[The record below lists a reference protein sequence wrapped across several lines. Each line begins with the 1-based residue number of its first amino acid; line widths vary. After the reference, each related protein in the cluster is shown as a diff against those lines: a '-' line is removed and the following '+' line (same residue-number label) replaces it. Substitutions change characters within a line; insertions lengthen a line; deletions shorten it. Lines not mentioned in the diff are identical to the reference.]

1 MEIEYLIV
9 CQKIGSNLQLEVEV
23 AVAFREINAQTLL
36 KTESQMKIHLH
47 LVMLIHLL
55 MIMIMSMVDL
65 KLNQVVVLGQYHFNH
80 HLNPWQHQK
89 LVQAQMLKL
98 VATPTKK

>member
-1 MEIEYLIV
+1 MDNELLIV
-9 CQKIGSNLQLEVEV
+9 CQKVGSNLQLEVEV

-55 MIMIMSMVDL
+55 MIMMMSMVDL
-65 KLNQVVVLGQYHFNH
+65 NLSQVVVIGQYHFNH

-98 VATPTKK
+98 VAITTKK

>member
-1 MEIEYLIV
+1 M
-9 CQKIGSNLQLEVEV
+9 EVEV
-23 AVAFREINAQTLL
+23 AVAFREIIAQTLL
-36 KTESQMKIHLH
+36 KTETQMKIHLH

-80 HLNPWQHQK
+80 HLTHLRPQK